1 MSTALASRY
10 LSSEVHRRGG
20 ICLGALASRYL
31 SALAS
36 RHLSS
41 EMCMFVCAREYS
53 YTGDFAIGLDLQVVH
68 KFIPL
73 SVTLA
78 SA

>member
-1 MSTALASRY
+1 MSRY
-10 LSSEVHRRGG
+10 LSSEVHWQGG

-41 EMCMFVCAREYS
+41 EVRMLVCTREYS
-53 YTGDFAIGLDLQVVH
+53 YTGDFAIGLDL
-68 KFIPL
+68 
-73 SVTLA
+73 
-78 SA
+78 

>member
-1 MSTALASRY
+1 
-10 LSSEVHRRGG
+10 VHWRGG

-41 EMCMFVCAREYS
+41 EVRMLVCAREYS
-53 YTGDFAIGLDLQVVH
+53 YTGDFAIGLDL
-68 KFIPL
+68 
-73 SVTLA
+73 
-78 SA
+78 